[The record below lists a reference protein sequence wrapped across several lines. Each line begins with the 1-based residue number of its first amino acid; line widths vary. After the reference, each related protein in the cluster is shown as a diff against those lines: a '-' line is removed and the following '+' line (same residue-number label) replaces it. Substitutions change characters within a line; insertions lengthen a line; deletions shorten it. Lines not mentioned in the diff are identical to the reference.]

1 MRLSNQEIVILAIL
15 SETERYGYEI
25 DKILSKRQIR
35 LWSNIAASSVY
46 AVLTRLHR
54 KGLAERREVTQSG
67 RPPRKLY
74 SISES
79 GRNELESAIFEAI
92 LDEGRVIGRFD
103 IILLVWPILSSEMRN
118 KLVSSYMA
126 HLKTREE
133 FYRKETE
140 QIINP
145 ISAALF
151 ERPLRT
157 IRAEMGWLT
166 EFAQKNGI
174 SISDA

>member
-1 MRLSNQEIVILAIL
+1 M
-15 SETERYGYEI
+15 
-25 DKILSKRQIR
+25 
-35 LWSNIAASSVY
+35 
-46 AVLTRLHR
+46 
-54 KGLAERREVTQSG
+54 
-67 RPPRKLY
+67 
-74 SISES
+74 
-79 GRNELESAIFEAI
+79 ESAIFEAI